1 MKKKGSKIWPDIY
14 DLQSAKD
21 AMMHGM
27 FASGILAAIS
37 IIIFIVS
44 LFLFKLLTYNIILVA
59 YGIFFLSIGL
69 GIYKKSRVVTILGF
83 AVYSIDRIYH
93 LINSI
98 KSNSI
103 GIGIFI
109 AIIVVLCLIAAIR
122 GVVFYHKL
130 RKSHLIKKNVIILNL
145 FATLYSIIAVFVVT
159 FPVAYLFP
167 NQSIEVIGGEW
178 FIKDEL
184 AVLGCCAFAITY
196 ILSLMKVLPYT
207 KKRET
212 VYYEIS
218 EEDLKRLVKNK
229 DDDRAFQ
236 ESILDRGRLDG

>member
-1 MKKKGSKIWPDIY
+1 MVEKQKGKREKVCGEVKCRSYFCFPKY
-14 DLQSAKD
+14 GL
-21 AMMHGM
+21 
-27 FASGILAAIS
+27 
-37 IIIFIVS
+37 IVS

-184 AVLGCCAFAITY
+184 AVLGFCAFAITY